1 VHFSPDDKRV
11 VTAGFTDG
19 VVQVWDA
26 ESGQEILHIDA
37 HPGSRVY
44 QAVFS
49 PAGDRIAT
57 SSADNTVKTWDA
69 NTGQELF
76 TISGFGEGSIA
87 DGLFPGVLDVA
98 FSPDGN
104 KLATASGDGVA
115 KVWDSRTGIE
125 LFSLDGDTSALS
137 RVQFSPDGSLIATA
151 SEEPDATARLS
162 IFDANSGSEIWRQT
176 VQQFRI
182 WGLAFDSK
190 GERIV
195 TAGAGGVIKIWET
208 ATGQELMDIPGY
220 AASAGDAVFSPDGS
234 LLAIVGGDGLQVW
247 NVETKDKVLDLPIHS
262 SWIWAVS
269 FTNDGSK
276 LATAST
282 DGTTRVIYINVDDL
296 IAHAKSRLTR
306 SLTTAECQQYL
317 HVESCPSQP

>member
-1 VHFSPDDKRV
+1 

-49 PAGDRIAT
+49 PDGDRIAT

-69 NTGQELF
+69 NTGQELL
-76 TISGFGEGSIA
+76 TISGFGEGAIG
-87 DGLFPGVLDVA
+87 DGLFPGVLDVV

-115 KVWDSRTGIE
+115 KVWDSWTGAE
-125 LFSLDGDTSALS
+125 LFSLDGDTSVLS
-137 RVQFSPDGSLIATA
+137 RIQFSPDGSLIATA
-151 SEEPDATARLS
+151 SEESNATARLS
-162 IFDANSGSEIWRQT
+162 VFDTNTGNEIWRQT
-176 VQQFRI
+176 IKQDRI
-182 WGLAFDSK
+182 WGLDFDPK

-195 TAGAGGVIKIWET
+195 TAGASGIIKLWEI
-208 ATGQELMDIPGY
+208 ATGKELMDVPDY
-220 AASAGDAVFSPDGS
+220 TASAGDATFSPDGS
-234 LLAIVGGDGLQVW
+234 RLAIVGGDGLQIW
-247 NVETKDKVLDLPIHS
+247 DIKAKEKVFDLPIHS

-269 FTNDGSK
+269 FTSDGSK

-282 DGTTRVIYINVDDL
+282 DGTTRVIYMNVDDL
-296 IAHAKSRLTR
+296 IAHAESRLTR

-317 HVESCPSQP
+317 HKESCPE